1 MERNSTADTKEPLLI
16 KSNKG
21 SNELT
26 EIEKYIIL
34 NKLLLIYLN
43 ESILETRSDSIISE
57 AFVNS
62 NLSEQLLK
70 KSIIKFGKYP
80 VEKK

>member
-62 NLSEQLLK
+62 NLSE
-70 KSIIKFGKYP
+70 
-80 VEKK
+80 